1 MDEFVKKMDY
11 VSFSYETVK
20 PTLFH
25 FTVSTKEQKIP
36 TKFLY
41 TQNVSTRIILE
52 TKFSIEKD
60 ED

>member
-11 VSFSYETVK
+11 VSFPCQTVK
-20 PTLFH
+20 PTRFH